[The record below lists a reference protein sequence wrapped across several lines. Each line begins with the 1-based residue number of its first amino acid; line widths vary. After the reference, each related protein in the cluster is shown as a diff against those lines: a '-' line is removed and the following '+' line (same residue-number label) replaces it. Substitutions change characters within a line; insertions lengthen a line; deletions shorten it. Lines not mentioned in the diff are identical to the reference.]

1 VVRKQGRHLRERED
15 EYEVEQELERRYRM
29 LVLDGSL
36 THGLTLYG
44 RRLRPNDTGTA
55 FRAWLRRGEDDAG
68 VV

>member
-1 VVRKQGRHLRERED
+1 VVRQQCRHLREREN

-36 THGLTLYG
+36 THGPTLYG
-44 RRLRPNDTGTA
+44 RRLMPNDTWTA
-55 FRAWLRRGEDDAG
+55 SRTWLRRGEHHAG

>member
-15 EYEVEQELERRYRM
+15 EYEVEQELERRYPM

-36 THGLTLYG
+36 THGPTLYG
-44 RRLRPNDTGTA
+44 RRLMLDDTWTA
-55 FRAWLRRGEDDAG
+55 SRARLRRGEHDAG